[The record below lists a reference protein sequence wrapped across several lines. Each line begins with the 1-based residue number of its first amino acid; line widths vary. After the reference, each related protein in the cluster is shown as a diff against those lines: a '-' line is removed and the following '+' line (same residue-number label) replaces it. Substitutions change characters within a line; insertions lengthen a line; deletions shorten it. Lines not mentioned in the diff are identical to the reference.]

1 MTAAHPPPRSRWFL
15 PGRSPL
21 ARSDWNSR
29 RSGGGGWGARDS
41 PARARRAPPPL
52 GAPSPSWKSRGT
64 QGRRGSPRGA
74 GEPPSPV
81 SRSLGCS
88 RPLPREEGPPGGQPP
103 ALSSRPA
110 PGRSTLPHPAGSGTA
125 RRPPPRRRCQRRSG
139 ACVCF
144 SAPQARTLCGRAH
157 GDALQT
163 TPNSEVRETPTTPGE
178 VAKGRGPAPWG
189 RGRAPRRL
197 RIHDPSQEA
206 GGVGVGGRWP
216 RGATPVP
223 RLCQEHMVKNRGQV
237 KTTKRVV
244 RAGRAAWSREARPF
258 ITHTERRSSRVGG
271 WGRASPPPRAGES
284 LGPPRKGWVP
294 QPPRPPSPPRPRSRL
309 HHPRRQEFG
318 ENAVSRSPP
327 RPRARLR
334 QLRQHVA
341 TAKPGVCSPFG
352 WFCGYTVGLC
362 IETRLGGEVCLY
374 TRFFQT
380 FIQGGFVPHRSPGN
394 RREEAGGP
402 GSQSAAASAPMPIG
416 RAACRSPRGLCHR
429 NVTLR
434 VEGGEP

>member
-139 ACVCF
+139 ACACF

-258 ITHTERRSSRVGG
+258 ITHTERRSSRWENGAARAPHPAPEKASVLR
-271 WGRASPPPRAGES
+271 GRDGFRSLPAPPPLRGPAPGCTTLEGRNSEKMRCHVRHRARGRVCANS
-284 LGPPRKGWVP
+284 GNTW
-294 QPPRPPSPPRPRSRL
+294 RPRSRASAL
-309 HHPRRQEFG
+309 H
-318 ENAVSRSPP
+318 
-327 RPRARLR
+327 L
-334 QLRQHVA
+334 
-341 TAKPGVCSPFG
+341 
-352 WFCGYTVGLC
+352 
-362 IETRLGGEVCLY
+362 
-374 TRFFQT
+374 
-380 FIQGGFVPHRSPGN
+380 GGFVG
-394 RREEAGGP
+394 
-402 GSQSAAASAPMPIG
+402 
-416 RAACRSPRGLCHR
+416 
-429 NVTLR
+429 TL
-434 VEGGEP
+434 